1 MKNEM
6 KRILIATSALVLL
19 LLCVGSTIAIAEE
32 TDSSTDAE
40 SDPPLQ
46 GEPSPDVGGSEGSES
61 PPDWTNES
69 KSDENTDPV
78 QEQDMIQNQT
88 MDGNETKNQYEYN
101 YSYEGEGKFTWRN
114 RYRYEI
120 QSGIENETVVKECNI
135 SKKSGKMYIHSYE
148 YQNGMDVEI
157 KQQNQHKLEVK
168 VSAEFKEG
176 KVLVLNIDENAF
188 KIKNSQKL
196 VVKFDGQ
203 EISEDD
209 IDDVVSAEG
218 TQAKYAKAVGE
229 DGGQFV
235 VYIPH
240 FSEHVIT
247 FEVLDAGSTSS
258 ISLISLAIGAAFI
271 TLVILVIIAVRTRK
285 NRDE

>member
-6 KRILIATSALVLL
+6 KRIIIATYALVLL
-19 LLCVGSTIAIAEE
+19 LITIGSTTAIGEE
-32 TDSSTDAE
+32 TGTTSEAE
-40 SDPPLQ
+40 PPLQ
-46 GEPSPDVGGSEGSES
+46 GEPSPELGGNEGSET
-61 PPDWTNES
+61 PPDSSEIENRNETT
-69 KSDENTDPV
+69 EPV

-88 MDGNETKNQYEYN
+88 MEGNETKNQYECN
-101 YSYEGEGKFTWRN
+101 YSYEGESKFTWRN

-157 KQQNQHKLEVK
+157 KQQNQYKLEVK
-168 VSAEFKEG
+168 VSAKFKEG

-196 VVKFDGQ
+196 VVKFDGK
-203 EISEDD
+203 EISEED
-209 IDDVVSAEG
+209 IDDVISSQGSE
-218 TQAKYAKAVGE
+218 AKYAKALGE
-229 DGGQFV
+229 DGGQYV

-240 FSEHVIT
+240 FSEHEIT
-247 FEVLDAGSTSS
+247 FEVLDASS
-258 ISLISLAIGAAFI
+258 SSYISFMFLAIGAAFI
-271 TLVILVIIAVRTRK
+271 TLVILVIAACGTGKYRK
-285 NRDE
+285 D